1 MKYRSGT
8 SAPGNRWGLR
18 VGTEIV
24 ASTVIGLGL
33 GFWLDRW
40 LGTRPWM
47 LLLFGVFGV
56 IAGFVNLYY
65 AMGLE
70 QGRDSPE
77 SDSEE

>member
-1 MKYRSGT
+1 MKYRSGKP
-8 SAPGNRWGLR
+8 SPGSRWGLR

-33 GFWLDRW
+33 GYWLDRW

-47 LLLFGVFGV
+47 LLLFGAFGV

-70 QGRDSPE
+70 QGRTS
-77 SDSEE
+77 SGSEGDE